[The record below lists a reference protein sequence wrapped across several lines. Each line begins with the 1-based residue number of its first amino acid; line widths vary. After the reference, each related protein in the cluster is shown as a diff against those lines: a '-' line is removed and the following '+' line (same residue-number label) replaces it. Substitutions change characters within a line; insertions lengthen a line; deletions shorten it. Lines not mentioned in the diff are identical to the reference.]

1 MLGNGVR
8 LCKPFCTSSGIETL
22 CGTHRGPKEVFRHVS
37 QCRDPVQKT
46 PFGLFL
52 SGGPGRATQRPRE
65 ADFGI
70 VHIVGKKHRK
80 DPTQDTISQ
89 VPGGCSRDLSQTV

>member
-1 MLGNGVR
+1 MGAALGNGVR

-65 ADFGI
+65 AEGSNGF
-70 VHIVGKKHRK
+70 RK
-80 DPTQDTISQ
+80 RS
-89 VPGGCSRDLSQTV
+89 